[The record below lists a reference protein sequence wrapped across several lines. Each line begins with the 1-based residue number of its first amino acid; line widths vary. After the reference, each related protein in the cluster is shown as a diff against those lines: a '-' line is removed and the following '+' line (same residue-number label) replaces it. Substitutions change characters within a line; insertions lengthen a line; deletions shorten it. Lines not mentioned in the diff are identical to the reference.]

1 MKIIDRDN
9 KIAFAELE
17 LMAENMFGDLIKAV
31 VDIEN
36 EIMALDAELHADE
49 EKELLV
55 MGSRQENLWGIN
67 LYPEEIGDD
76 FIEFDSM
83 INLRPSW
90 GNKSR
95 GVDDKQTQAK
105 IVNIVNSLVE
115 R

>member
-36 EIMALDAELHADE
+36 EIMALNAELHADE

-67 LYPEEIGDD
+67 LYPEETGDD

-95 GVDDKQTQAK
+95 GVDDKQTQVK
-105 IVNIVNSLVE
+105 IVNIVNFLVE